1 MIYRLFYIIL
11 HGNTTINII
20 DKDANISQD
29 VKKFLKNNS
38 ENKNSD
44 NPLFNKITNSNSVY
58 TAGVINIPTEELE
71 YPYNID
77 QYIKQDDKK
86 LNYAWVN
93 AVARVPENIDMFLYN
108 PVNVYGLLSTDPV
121 SQEIYYGNNKVKGK
135 HVLAAKQK
143 DVIYKILK
151 KRLPTYLTSEE
162 SYNSDCISQWKKTEK
177 QLYVSSKEKYLNTL
191 LQNHNYLAFGGL
203 GILEVIVD
211 TSKERLVMPNINDEP
226 FVEIQSTDVTEYKKS
241 NMQKPPPTSK
251 KSLSP
256 ENLFYNIDYKSWP
269 GHSIHGINKNTP
281 VYSYKNTDHILTDL
295 ETWTNNFADFNIAE
309 TIKKRPVYYPKGPNG
324 EGQQFFK
331 PLFNQT
337 NANIPKS
344 TILETISNYVKQ
356 TELPNQ
362 KVLVLSLSCTEKAMC
377 GRISSLISRKS
388 GLRQTDPFT
397 SHSYGYQQ
405 PSFTRQFIKI
415 AKNQNNITRKKINTL
430 AYPKKIKKGKL
441 KQSRKHAKIHAKK
454 HVKKYAKKTS
464 SKTFKYKK

>member
-1 MIYRLFYIIL
+1 MAFSSLSEPCIALAEIDSAYNFRIVPSSASSGFVDP
-11 HGNTTINII
+11 IN
-20 DKDANISQD
+20 
-29 VKKFLKNNS
+29 FLKS
-38 ENKNSD
+38 
-44 NPLFNKITNSNSVY
+44 F
-58 TAGVINIPTEELE
+58 TA
-71 YPYNID
+71 
-77 QYIKQDDKK
+77 
-86 LNYAWVN
+86 
-93 AVARVPENIDMFLYN
+93 F
-108 PVNVYGLLSTDPV
+108 S
-121 SQEIYYGNNKVKGK
+121 
-135 HVLAAKQK
+135 
-143 DVIYKILK
+143 
-151 KRLPTYLTSEE
+151 
-162 SYNSDCISQWKKTEK
+162 
-177 QLYVSSKEKYLNTL
+177 
-191 LQNHNYLAFGGL
+191 F
-203 GILEVIVD
+203 
-211 TSKERLVMPNINDEP
+211 
-226 FVEIQSTDVTEYKKS
+226 
-241 NMQKPPPTSK
+241 
-251 KSLSP
+251 
-256 ENLFYNIDYKSWP
+256 
-269 GHSIHGINKNTP
+269 
-281 VYSYKNTDHILTDL
+281 
-295 ETWTNNFADFNIAE
+295 FNIAE

-464 SKTFKYKK
+464 RKTFK